1 MASVD
6 KKPNNEMTVRLTNSI
21 RQSFADDAHHLENLR
36 QIAQTCRVCDLAPEG
51 WLPAGE
57 DLAKVAV
64 AQSAVPCG
72 FPSPALD
79 YADEELSLT
88 ELMVANPTATFFA
101 ELEGDAMLDAGLSPG
116 DTLVIDRSIPAR
128 SGDIV
133 LAVVE
138 GGAEQDDERGF
149 VVRRLRIPQGRP
161 EAAELAAENAA
172 LGLPPIRAQETS
184 FSIEG
189 VLTGLCRRLR
199 RP

>member
-1 MASVD
+1 MISYCSRNQAQD
-6 KKPNNEMTVRLTNSI
+6 
-21 RQSFADDAHHLENLR
+21 LENLR
-36 QIAQTCRVCDLAPEG
+36 TIAAQCRFCDLPPHAWQPVG
-51 WLPAGE
+51 PDHA
-57 DLAKVAV
+57 AIAV
-64 AQSAVPCG
+64 VDGAVPCG

-79 YADEELSLT
+79 YADEALSLT

-133 LAVVE
+133 LAVVD

-149 VVRRLRIPQGRP
+149 VIRRLRLPGGRSDD
-161 EAAELAAENAA
+161 AELAAENAA
-172 LGLPPIRAQETS
+172 LALPPIRARETP

-199 RP
+199 RR